1 VVVEIDEFE
10 AVESEHA
17 AGPSYLLSEA
27 DRRLLEMRIAAAS
40 KQSSVVGFYRS
51 HTRSGFALT
60 VEDDYLYSTY
70 FRKSSDVFLLI
81 KSNDGAPPTGGFIIR
96 EGGKVLAHTPYAM
109 FQFNS
114 TFALA
119 AAREAPERVSAPPPP
134 VQISEHL
141 PEPITK
147 APVKMHSAPPAV
159 PRRHM
164 LAGKLTVWAAM
175 AGAAALAVVLTVG
188 IRGGDSNAVTE
199 KGSPIALNVANTG
212 SGLRL
217 SWARRSSRHG
227 DHAVL
232 WIRDGGAEQRVEL
245 DANQLSEGSVMYWPK
260 TGDVNF
266 RLQWLGSGTEA
277 TESVRAIGGPSRV
290 PANDL
295 PPVETAVTTPVVAAP
310 LPDAPP
316 SIHISTASRRR
327 LRVFETPEA
336 LRPDAVIP
344 DAPVLDPLAALPLP
358 RAETFLHPIVP
369 ANGPKPGDMAD
380 SSVKVRV
387 EPVPGSRLSS
397 FAKHIPL
404 VGKRYRRP
412 DYTPPA
418 PIREPALPNPP
429 QRTVAHDVNIDV
441 KVYVNPSGKVDYSEV
456 LSKVTAADRDLAAA
470 ALFSA
475 RRCEFVPARAGDDTV
490 PGEVILHYQFG
501 PGALAAADQAP
512 AAR

>member
-1 VVVEIDEFE
+1 
-10 AVESEHA
+10 
-17 AGPSYLLSEA
+17 
-27 DRRLLEMRIAAAS
+27 
-40 KQSSVVGFYRS
+40 
-51 HTRSGFALT
+51 
-60 VEDDYLYSTY
+60 
-70 FRKSSDVFLLI
+70 
-81 KSNDGAPPTGGFIIR
+81 
-96 EGGKVLAHTPYAM
+96 
-109 FQFNS
+109 
-114 TFALA
+114 
-119 AAREAPERVSAPPPP
+119 
-134 VQISEHL
+134 
-141 PEPITK
+141 
-147 APVKMHSAPPAV
+147 
-159 PRRHM
+159 
-164 LAGKLTVWAAM
+164 
-175 AGAAALAVVLTVG
+175 
-188 IRGGDSNAVTE
+188 
-199 KGSPIALNVANTG
+199 
-212 SGLRL
+212 
-217 SWARRSSRHG
+217 
-227 DHAVL
+227 
-232 WIRDGGAEQRVEL
+232 
-245 DANQLSEGSVMYWPK
+245 
-260 TGDVNF
+260 
-266 RLQWLGSGTEA
+266 
-277 TESVRAIGGPSRV
+277 V

-295 PPVETAVTTPVVAAP
+295 PPVETAVTTPPVVAAP

-429 QRTVAHDVNIDV
+429 QRSVAHDVNIDV